1 MGRWAVLGTLAVA
14 AWPCSGAMGAPAA
27 SPQATMPAGDL
38 DLLVRVESPYLAAAV
53 RPAVGGRMVSLI
65 YKSSGRQLLY
75 DDPKWLGLHRELG
88 LGEHFLAFGGGI
100 FDVVNPADGSTSYP
114 GFVQCAA
121 YEAKA
126 VRTPRGRGIQVR
138 CRRGRLEIV
147 RRMVLAAG
155 GPCLEICA
163 AYRNVGDR
171 PIRTAPHLRIELAC
185 SKAGDVFITRE
196 PGGVFRYGLGGAF
209 EPGRGFVFCRS
220 RSSPEAVVILYRPA
234 EDACQYTARMSD
246 FNLVSLQ
253 CRPVMLRPGQVAER
267 RFLLAVVR
275 DQQEVKAFAG
285 RAREFLGGGVSA
297 ALDDVALVARRA
309 RGRRGGSTPWS
320 CTSTA
325 AGATSTRWRGQKVR
339 RRRSALSTRRP
350 GAGTSWWGS
359 PRAAGTSAA
368 GRRPVP
374 TSGES

>member
-1 MGRWAVLGTLAVA
+1 MSRLRDHVAAGRHRRTDQYLLPAVPAVGSGGGKVGWVGRGRGRQVAGPGPASCQPRAAGGGDVMGRWAVLGTLAVA
-14 AWPCSGAMGAPAA
+14 AWPCSGAMGARAA

-65 YKSSGRQLLY
+65 YKSTGRQLLY
-75 DDPKWLGLHRELG
+75 DDPKWLRLHRELG

-220 RSSPEAVVILYRPA
+220 RSPPEAVVILYSPA
-234 EDACQYTARMSD
+234 EDACQ
-246 FNLVSLQ
+246 
-253 CRPVMLRPGQVAER
+253 
-267 RFLLAVVR
+267 
-275 DQQEVKAFAG
+275 
-285 RAREFLGGGVSA
+285 
-297 ALDDVALVARRA
+297 
-309 RGRRGGSTPWS
+309 
-320 CTSTA
+320 
-325 AGATSTRWRGQKVR
+325 
-339 RRRSALSTRRP
+339 
-350 GAGTSWWGS
+350 
-359 PRAAGTSAA
+359 
-368 GRRPVP
+368 
-374 TSGES
+374 